1 MESSVKVSPQRRAI
15 QEAALELVAGR
26 GYHGASMSAIAQ
38 AVGLSKAT
46 LYWHFPSK
54 EELFRSVYEEFVR
67 EMLSPLGQVL
77 GSEDTAEVKLLRI
90 AKEFLALARDSA
102 AGWRVLLQLTIQPEL
117 AETVARVNIDES
129 GQWVMALAGLFEQL
143 GDPEPNSTARLY
155 MAAMDGVALHVLAD
169 PDGAREEETI
179 AAITRCFLSP
189 RGN

>member
-15 QEAALELVAGR
+15 QEAALELVARR

-54 EELFRSVYEEFVR
+54 EELFRSLYEEFVR

-77 GSEDTAEVKLLRI
+77 ASEYGAEIKLRRI
-90 AKEFLALARDSA
+90 AEEFLTLAREHA
-102 AGWRVLLQLTIQPEL
+102 AGMRVLLQLTIQPEL
-117 AETVARVNIDES
+117 AETVARVNSEES
-129 GQWVMALAGLFEQL
+129 GQWVMALAGLFEQI
-143 GDPEPNSTARLY
+143 GDPQPASTARLY
-155 MAAMDGVALHVLAD
+155 MAAMDGVAIHVLAD
-169 PDGAREEETI
+169 PDGAKEEDTI

-189 RGN
+189 RRE